1 MTQPMKTDSFF
12 AINLNT
18 ERILLALLI
27 FLSITLTAL
36 FMKQNSE
43 IKQLQL
49 DIAIMRNLNRNLE
62 YRVNELRNQNIDL
75 ESKINDIESRVDE

>member
-1 MTQPMKTDSFF
+1 
-12 AINLNT
+12 
-18 ERILLALLI
+18 
-27 FLSITLTAL
+27 
-36 FMKQNSE
+36 MKQNSE